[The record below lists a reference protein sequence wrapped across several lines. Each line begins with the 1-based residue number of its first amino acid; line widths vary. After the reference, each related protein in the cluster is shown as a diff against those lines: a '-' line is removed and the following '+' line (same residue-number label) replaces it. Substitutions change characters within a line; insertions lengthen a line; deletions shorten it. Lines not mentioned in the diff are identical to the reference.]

1 MSIISNSLKR
11 IKPSPTIAV
20 TQKAR
25 ELKAAGKDVIAL
37 GAGEP
42 DFDTPNN
49 IKKAAVKAI
58 RIGDTNIRQL
68 MEHLQLKMQ

>member
-1 MSIISNSLKR
+1 MASNEFLSKQVQA

-25 ELKAAGKDVIAL
+25 EHKSQGRDVIGL

-42 DFDTPNN
+42 DLILP
-49 IKKAAVKAI
+49 IISKKL
-58 RIGDTNIRQL
+58 QL
-68 MEHLQLKMQ
+68 MP

>member
-37 GAGEP
+37 GAGCLLYTSP
-42 DFDTPNN
+42 SPRD
-49 IKKAAVKAI
+49 
-58 RIGDTNIRQL
+58 
-68 MEHLQLKMQ
+68 